1 MKHLFHL
8 PVNALIFPI
17 MVFHY
22 NPLDPGTMSY
32 I

>member
-1 MKHLFHL
+1 MKQMFHL

-32 I
+32 T